1 MHNRIQAAEPDL
13 NAGEEAIIVV
23 PDLLEGNDSLRRAK
37 ILIVDNEVSSVHFLE
52 RILQR
57 VRIQNFKNVTD
68 SRAALSLFQ
77 EFRPDLVLI
86 DWLMPDVDGHAVIE
100 RLRAM
105 IPGGSFVPI
114 VVLISDLT
122 SGTRQLALASGANE
136 LISKPLD
143 PCEVVLRIAN
153 MVQLRLSHLRLY
165 EQKLA
170 LEETVRERTL
180 DLKQARGA
188 LTASEQRLAQTQRLS
203 IIGTMA
209 SGIAHDFNNA
219 LMLIMGSGEILLSD
233 AERQLLTR
241 ENAIPLLNDIL
252 TAARDGSTLVA
263 QLRRLTRIEETEEV
277 HQPVNLNTLIEQAV
291 LFTKPKW
298 DPQPSENDRQ
308 IRVETS
314 FQEVPTIMGSSAR
327 LRDAVTNLIFNAV
340 DAMPSGGTL
349 TLRTRLEAPFVSLE
363 VSDTGLGMSEEVR
376 LRCFEPLFTTKG
388 QDGTGLGLAMVQGVA
403 QHHSG
408 KIDIISELGKGT
420 TFSLHL
426 PIGAVA
432 SSAA

>member
-1 MHNRIQAAEPDL
+1 
-13 NAGEEAIIVV
+13 
-23 PDLLEGNDSLRRAK
+23 
-37 ILIVDNEVSSVHFLE
+37 
-52 RILQR
+52 
-57 VRIQNFKNVTD
+57 
-68 SRAALSLFQ
+68 
-77 EFRPDLVLI
+77 
-86 DWLMPDVDGHAVIE
+86 
-100 RLRAM
+100 
-105 IPGGSFVPI
+105 
-114 VVLISDLT
+114 
-122 SGTRQLALASGANE
+122 
-136 LISKPLD
+136 
-143 PCEVVLRIAN
+143 
-153 MVQLRLSHLRLY
+153 
-165 EQKLA
+165 
-170 LEETVRERTL
+170 
-180 DLKQARGA
+180 
-188 LTASEQRLAQTQRLS
+188 
-203 IIGTMA
+203 MA

-363 VSDTGLGMSEEVR
+363 VSDTGLGMSEEVQTA
-376 LRCFEPLFTTKG
+376 LF
-388 QDGTGLGLAMVQGVA
+388 
-403 QHHSG
+403 
-408 KIDIISELGKGT
+408 
-420 TFSLHL
+420 
-426 PIGAVA
+426 
-432 SSAA
+432 